1 MNGRSFGFHSVTARR
16 SGYIRV
22 KRSYSASRQD
32 VVIFAPGQPKSEFHL
47 RRVASASDL
56 TSSKIAGLTRYWEAK
71 RGSRPM
77 PLWSDID
84 PAEIKPLLPHL
95 LVTRYEHSPFR
106 ARFVLV
112 GTWLAQYAGGDFTG
126 RYLDELDFSSELDT
140 DWPAHHVQFVR
151 EARPIFG
158 ICRFMT
164 ESGLEREYES
174 AMFPIAGADGVT
186 VERALGIEDFP
197 VGAVTVP
204 DERIIAPAPR
214 VIIPSVPSP
223 VEGGSGPLL
232 TPAAA
237 TDPEFRRCLAEAK
250 LPTVDLVGA
259 GKRYFQLTEAGRCR
273 GYGGFEVRG
282 SHALLR
288 SIVVEGRER
297 GHGYGRTLVHGLVA
311 EAQKLGLK
319 DAYLLTETAARFFAE
334 LGFTPCARGSV
345 PPEIATTQQF
355 AELCPASAK
364 VMRRDL

>member
-1 MNGRSFGFHSVTARR
+1 M
-16 SGYIRV
+16 
-22 KRSYSASRQD
+22 
-32 VVIFAPGQPKSEFHL
+32 

-71 RGSRPM
+71 RGRRPM
-77 PLWSDID
+77 PTWSDID

-95 LVTRYEHSPFR
+95 LVTRYERNPFR

-140 DWPAHHVQFVR
+140 DWPAHHLQFIR
-151 EARPIFG
+151 DARPTFG
-158 ICRFMT
+158 VCRFLT

-174 AMFPIAGADGVT
+174 AMFPIAGEDGIT

-197 VGAVTVP
+197 VGFVTVP

-214 VIIPSVPSP
+214 LVTPGVAPAENP
-223 VEGGSGPLL
+223 AAPGPLL
-232 TPAAA
+232 APIAA
-237 TDPEFRRCLAEAK
+237 TDAEFRRCLVDAK
-250 LPTVDLVGA
+250 LPTADLVGA
-259 GKRYFQLTEAGRCR
+259 GKRYFRLVETGQCR
-273 GYGGFEVRG
+273 GYGGLELRG

-311 EAQKLGLK
+311 EAEKLGLK
-319 DAYLLTETAARFFAE
+319 DAYLLTETASPFFAA
-334 LGFTPCARGSV
+334 LGFSACAREAA
-345 PPEIATTQQF
+345 PPEIAASQQF

-364 VMRRDL
+364 LMRREL